1 MKKITIT
8 PHEWMQIKTFS
19 SPEGEGGTLE
29 ALNALLDKKYNHNR
43 VPTNKAMNTPRTDDG
58 TLLES
63 TDLLAV
69 LSKIKGYIESTEVTI
84 DGEWGLCRNFDEIH
98 KAGEVTETYDLI
110 CEILSANSVINNR
123 VPPIYSK
130 IAGEPHPTQEMEDS
144 LYHYHQNVGHSHRIP
159 R

>member
-43 VPTNKAMNTPRTDDG
+43 VP
-58 TLLES
+58 
-63 TDLLAV
+63 
-69 LSKIKGYIESTEVTI
+69 
-84 DGEWGLCRNFDEIH
+84 
-98 KAGEVTETYDLI
+98 
-110 CEILSANSVINNR
+110 
-123 VPPIYSK
+123 PIYSK

-144 LYHYHQNVGHSHRIP
+144 LDHYHQNVGHSHRIP
-159 R
+159 Q